1 MWSVGLY
8 ATLMFFTDRE
18 AYAALF
24 PPSIYFT
31 PCQMNPGESFVPSD
45 EQPEVIEH
53 AWTSRNRKV
62 PGSTLR
68 IVWFTGADSHLP

>member
-1 MWSVGLY
+1 VY
-8 ATLMFFTDRE
+8 DTLMSCTDRE

-24 PPSIYFT
+24 PPSISFT

-53 AWTSRNRKV
+53 AWTSGNRKV
-62 PGSTLR
+62 PGSILP
-68 IVWFTGADSHLP
+68 IVLLTGADSHRP